1 MKYTDGKIV
10 SGFEKLAKPDPR
22 IYKLLFERYSLD
34 PTECVFIDDR
44 QINIDAAMKLGM
56 KTILFT
62 DHDSVRK
69 KLDEMLG

>member
-1 MKYTDGKIV
+1 VKYTDGKIV

-22 IYKLLFERYSLD
+22 IYELLFERYSLD
-34 PTECVFIDDR
+34 PTECVFLDDR
-44 QINIDAAMKLGM
+44 QVNIDAAMKLGM

-62 DHDSVRK
+62 DHDSARK